1 MITFVRRVRMRN
13 GYFVEAME
21 LLKARVDYIEA
32 THGMKIEL
40 HGRFGGPVGE
50 VAMVSRHEDATN
62 LEMFRRKIS
71 ADVASSALLKK
82 LSDFTISG
90 ETYDEIWMSQ

>member
-13 GYFVEAME
+13 GYFVEAMD
-21 LLKARVDYIEA
+21 LLKARVEYIEA
-32 THGMKIEL
+32 THGIKIEL

-50 VAMVSRHEDATN
+50 VALVSRHEDATN
-62 LEMFRRKIS
+62 LELFRKKIS